1 MLRRFLHNTAIS
13 AVAFGLAGVLGLFSV
28 GLIAKFYG
36 LAVLGLIALARSFL
50 PNGFLSLIDFG
61 VSETTTQMVARG
73 RLGDWAAASERVSF
87 LTVVA
92 VITGL
97 VSSVVL
103 WFAAPVLAV
112 LFKVAQEE
120 MPAFISILK
129 VTALITPIAF
139 VGLVVEGVLKGF
151 EEYGWL
157 RMTEVGGSVL
167 YVAAIYL
174 AVWSN
179 LSFEWIAYAYLATVV
194 VKYLVLAL
202 IVAFAMRRTS
212 LRFGTWSRET
222 RDDLVYRGWLM
233 FNARIGGVLQQ
244 TIIPLAIGALY
255 GPAQVGAYD
264 LLMRLPRFLKAVLSP
279 LFSAIL
285 PISAH
290 IDEKTDVRR
299 LQLLGRNSFVLPAA
313 IVIPIVVLMALYSEE
328 ILKVWVGPQSAEQWP
343 WLALAL
349 IVPAANVM
357 ISAGQTALMVRAD
370 FMRFANRYLYS
381 QVAVQYAVTAITLHW
396 FQDRAFIVGWVVS
409 YVVLTP
415 VLAHR
420 MLRLMGLPRRL
431 FWQHVARQALVAAIL
446 AVLVRAYKIY
456 VTPETLPAL
465 IVAGATGC
473 IAAWALSMMLI
484 LSRGDRAMFGKFARA
499 MTNR

>member
-36 LAVLGLIALARSFL
+36 LAVLGLIALSRSFL
-50 PNGFLSLIDFG
+50 PSGFLALIDFG

-73 RLGDWAAASERVSF
+73 RLGDWATASERVSF
-87 LTVVA
+87 LTAVA
-92 VITGL
+92 AVTGM

-103 WFAAPVLAV
+103 WFAAPALAV
-112 LFKVAQEE
+112 VFKVAPEE
-120 MPAFISILK
+120 AAAFVSILK

-139 VGLVVEGVLKGF
+139 VGLVVEGALKGF

-157 RMTEVGGSVL
+157 RMTEVGGSIL
-167 YVAAIYL
+167 YVAAIYF
-174 AVWSN
+174 AVRSK
-179 LSFEWIAYAYLATVV
+179 LSFEWIAYAYLATAVI
-194 VKYLVLAL
+194 KYLALAL
-202 IVAFAMRRTS
+202 ILGIAVRRTK
-212 LRFGTWSRET
+212 LRFSSWSRET
-222 RDDLVYRGWLM
+222 RYDLVYRGWLM

-244 TIIPLAIGALY
+244 TIVPLAIGALY

-290 IDEKTDVRR
+290 IDENTDVRR

-313 IVIPIVVLMALYSEE
+313 IVVPIVVVMALYSEE

-357 ISAGQTALMVRAD
+357 ISAGQTALIVRAD
-370 FMRFANRYLYS
+370 FMRFANRFLYS
-381 QVAVQYAVTAITLHW
+381 QVLVQYAVTAVTLHW
-396 FQDRAFIVGWVVS
+396 FHDRAFILGWVVS
-409 YVVLTP
+409 YVTLTP

-420 MLRLMGLPRRL
+420 MLRFMSLPRRL
-431 FWQHVARQALVAAIL
+431 FWQHVARQTLVAAIL
-446 AVLVRAYKIY
+446 AVLVLVYKTY
-456 VTPETLPAL
+456 ATPETLPAL
-465 IVAGATGC
+465 IVAGGTSC
-473 IAAWALSMMLI
+473 VAAWALSMMVI
-484 LSRGDRAMFGKFARA
+484 LSRSDRAMFGKFAQA
-499 MTNR
+499 MMHR